1 MKTSIAV
8 LLLSVVPAAMAQAPA
23 DAQARAKE
31 EAAARAAWAGKVA
44 NFELC
49 KSQDA
54 VAEKYFADA
63 KAAGK
68 PTGEPVPTPECA
80 DPGPFTFLAPGE
92 KPLEVSGAHSPA
104 PTAATP
110 PSTNEPAAQKQQP
123 TSDTPAGP
131 AGSTP
136 NDESKPL
143 EVSGAHSPAATATT
157 PPSTNDPASEKQPP
171 EQSGGTP
178 EGAGSPGPAAPAAAQ
193 PAASSQAPAGEAAPQ
208 SPVEVPAPGGER
220 VVPTPSSSGHTG
232 NTPASPGTAS
242 TPSAQ

>member
-8 LLLSVVPAAMAQAPA
+8 LLLSVAPVAMAQAPA

-31 EAAARAAWAGKVA
+31 EAAARAAWTGKVA

-49 KSQDA
+49 KSQDK
-54 VAEKYFADA
+54 VAAEYFAEA
-63 KAAGK
+63 QAAGK
-68 PTGEPVPTPECA
+68 PTNPPMPTPECA
-80 DPGPFTFLAPGE
+80 DPGPFSFLAPGE

-110 PSTNEPAAQKQQP
+110 PSSNDPAAQKQPP

-136 NDESKPL
+136 DDENKPL
-143 EVSGAHSPAATATT
+143 EVSGAHSPAATAST
-157 PPSTNDPASEKQPP
+157 PPSTNDPASDKQPP

-178 EGAGSPGPAAPAAAQ
+178 EGAGAAAPAASQSATG
-193 PAASSQAPAGEAAPQ
+193 SQAPAGNVPSAQTPA
-208 SPVEVPAPGGER
+208 EVPAPGGER
-220 VVPTPSSSGHTG
+220 VVPTPSASGHTG
-232 NTPASPGTAS
+232 NTPVSPGTAS
-242 TPSAQ
+242 TPAAQ

>member
-1 MKTSIAV
+1 MKTSVAV
-8 LLLSVVPAAMAQAPA
+8 LLLSMTSVAMAQAPA

-31 EAAARAAWAGKVA
+31 EAAARAAWAGKMA

-68 PTGEPVPTPECA
+68 PTAEPVPTPECA
-80 DPGPFTFLAPGE
+80 DPGPFSYLAPDE

-110 PSTNEPAAQKQQP
+110 PSTNDPASDKQPP
-123 TSDTPAGP
+123 TSDTPTGP

-136 NDESKPL
+136 DDESKPL
-143 EVSGAHSPAATATT
+143 EVSGAHSPAATAST
-157 PPSTNDPASEKQPP
+157 PPSTNDPASDKQPP
-171 EQSGGTP
+171 EQAGGTP
-178 EGAGSPGPAAPAAAQ
+178 EGAGASAPAASQ
-193 PAASSQAPAGEAAPQ
+193 PSAGSQAPAGNVPSAQTP
-208 SPVEVPAPGGER
+208 PEVPAPGGER
-220 VVPTPSSSGHTG
+220 VVPTPSDSGHTG
-232 NTPASPGTAS
+232 NTPVSPGTAA
-242 TPSAQ
+242 TPAAQ